1 MTFRNS
7 HELLVSSVRLL
18 LLRDLIKFITENKD
32 SQAYVDKNIE
42 SNAVAKF
49 F

>member
-1 MTFRNS
+1 VTFRDI

-18 LLRDLIKFITENKD
+18 LLQDLIKFITENKD
-32 SQAYVDKNIE
+32 SQAFVDENTG
-42 SNAVAKF
+42 SNAVVKF